1 VTVASGP
8 SGDFVFTVGHDPE
21 TDLRSIVPTLDGFAA
36 VITGDADGVLTITA
50 SDPEST
56 H

>member
-8 SGDFVFTVGHDPE
+8 SGDFIFSVGHDPE
-21 TDLRSIVPTLDGFAA
+21 TDLRSIVPELDGFAA
-36 VITGDADGVLTITA
+36 VVTGDADGVLTITA
-50 SDPEST
+50 TDPESV